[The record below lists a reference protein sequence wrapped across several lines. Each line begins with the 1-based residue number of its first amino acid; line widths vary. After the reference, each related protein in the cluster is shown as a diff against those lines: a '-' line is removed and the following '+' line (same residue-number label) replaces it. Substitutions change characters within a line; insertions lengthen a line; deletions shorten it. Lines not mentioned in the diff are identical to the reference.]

1 MWFSAPTF
9 PLVSNEL
16 FRQPIVDTSEYLVYL
31 KFSAHLLY
39 DLDQIFISDSFST
52 KAQTCHGN
60 LPGFLPW
67 RHPYALRIFQHIT
80 CWKKNIDLQLS
91 HVPIQLDPNLW
102 TNIPKFPLLIR
113 GIPKDSKKKPS
124 RQHSPPG
131 YPLRYIFL
139 HLPRNKKFKKLDWQ
153 DSNTH

>member
-52 KAQTCHGN
+52 KAQACHGN

-67 RHPYALRIFQHIT
+67 KHPYALRIFQHIT
-80 CWKKNIDLQLS
+80 CWKKNIDLQLN
-91 HVPIQLDPNLW
+91 HVPSSWTPTSGPISQSFRCPN
-102 TNIPKFPLLIR
+102 
-113 GIPKDSKKKPS
+113 KKPHPS
-124 RQHSPPG
+124 TQPTWVSPSI
-131 YPLRYIFL
+131 YL
-139 HLPRNKKFKKLDWQ
+139 
-153 DSNTH
+153 STSASE